1 MIIVSASGMCEVG
14 RILHHLKNNIGDPR
28 NTILIVGYQAADTLG
43 RRLVEKATQVR
54 IFGELYPVKAQVKVL
69 NGFSAH
75 ANAAELAAWTAPVAT
90 QVRRTFLVHGELD
103 QSEALATTMRQQ
115 GFADVVI
122 PEAGRTFDL
131 Q

>member
-1 MIIVSASGMCEVG
+1 M
-14 RILHHLKNNIGDPR
+14 P
-28 NTILIVGYQAADTLG
+28 AAHTLG

-54 IFGELYPVKAQVKVL
+54 IFGELYSVRAQVKVL

-75 ANAAELAAWTAPVAT
+75 ANAAELADWTAPLAA
-90 QVRRTFLVHGELD
+90 QVRRTFLVHGEID
-103 QSEALATTMRQQ
+103 QSEALAATMRKG

-122 PEAGRTFDL
+122 PEAGQAFDL